1 MRTAVE
7 ADEPGEESPLEE
19 LMRIA
24 RAKHELAA
32 AEAVAV
38 RRAWWS
44 VLGLVPALGLAFA
57 VGEGI
62 AAALGHPPGDTSTAS
77 WWVMLAAGVPA
88 LVVFVLPA
96 VLAVHFGRQAVR
108 LGDPHGRT
116 PALVAVV
123 VAGVFVV
130 LNLVSGIGVLLSG

>member
-1 MRTAVE
+1 MAVGTHRAGE
-7 ADEPGEESPLEE
+7 A
-19 LMRIA
+19 
-24 RAKHELAA
+24 
-32 AEAVAV
+32 AVAV

-62 AAALGHPPGDTSTAS
+62 AAALGHPPGGTSAVS

-96 VLAVHFGRQAVR
+96 ALAVHFGRQAVR

-123 VAGVFVV
+123 IAGVFVV